1 VFTYHVITL
10 EAYIEGHLVGVD
22 IVEQLKIEV
31 TFILPCC
38 WFSLTNEKEIG
49 KRWIKVHNQQIKTED
64 TGSGGDV
71 SGLYSGGSRFEFRL
85 G

>member
-1 VFTYHVITL
+1 M
-10 EAYIEGHLVGVD
+10 EGHLVGVD

-31 TFILPCC
+31 TFTLPCC
-38 WFSLTNEKEIG
+38 WFSQTNEKKIG
-49 KRWIKVHNQQIKTED
+49 KRWIKIEDKRRKSED

-71 SGLYSGGSRFEFRL
+71 SGLYSEGTRFEFRL